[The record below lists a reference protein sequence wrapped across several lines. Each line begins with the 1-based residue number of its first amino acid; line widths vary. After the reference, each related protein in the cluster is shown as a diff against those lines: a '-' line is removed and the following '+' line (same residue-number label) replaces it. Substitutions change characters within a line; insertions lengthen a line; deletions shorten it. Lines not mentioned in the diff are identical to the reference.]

1 MISVKTLSN
10 KATLKL
16 PEMRKEK
23 TVKTVTAKE
32 GGSNSGSVLSGAA
45 KGTRSQADGAKRL
58 HHQAIS

>member
-16 PEMRKEK
+16 PESMRKEK
-23 TVKTVTAKE
+23 TVKTVTARE

-45 KGTRSQADGAKRL
+45 KGTRS
-58 HHQAIS
+58 